1 HWHLRDIFRD
11 SRTLK
16 LHRGR
21 KYDYST
27 EVRMSLDLSANP
39 CNDFY
44 SFVCGRW
51 PQSHPEQSNEFS
63 RLQSDI
69 LTAAFKKLEHA
80 RYDHA
85 GEAFRY
91 CLLTHMKKSE
101 DFSPFYEIL
110 GTFGFSWPQV
120 KDGETFDI
128 LELAMGSALKWGI
141 PLLFDVEVTTDLRTD
156 NGTILRISRSEP
168 LTTWIAQWFKNT
180 DKDIWF
186 AQVPRIFE
194 PGLDYGHF
202 SLKVIEAAV
211 SAFSLLLSKDSVGDA
226 GKPAYFKMKDVSL
239 LSRGLLTT
247 ERWLAAIN
255 RYLPE
260 GVSLGPDDE
269 MHFLD
274 EDFLRN
280 IGDFVRSFE
289 SLRRQHCVASMA
301 GWVLAYHM
309 GAALTH
315 RVFANAQDPLSRGPG
330 PRQTFSL
337 IVEEAQAEPGSGP
350 RQTFSPT
357 VDWNLRPVRARAVPD
372 QAVYQCLDLVS
383 EMADYPLS
391 WFLTEQHVTPDD
403 WNATSSLLD
412 DVRESMSHSFDWMD
426 ESTKSIALD
435 RLRALRNI
443 VAYPSIAATKHS
455 LETRYSFLRET
466 VKPPF
471 GRAYID
477 TKRMVRVQRNRILKK
492 AMARQDNDWFSVP
505 LVNAIFL
512 PYYHIIVIPTS
523 IMLPPLLVPQL
534 PAATYGGMAHV
545 LAHEVSHAFDVD
557 AAPANADG
565 LYREWYSPITRSRI
579 QDRKLCLRDMYLVPV
594 NLPWVTENEDY
605 ADSLGLTVAAKA
617 FRRRMLPEAPSG
629 VAQFS
634 NEQLF
639 YVSSC
644 FKWCNSKGRPQGSS
658 GADQTQHDVHSEL
671 YRRCN
676 APLLAHER
684 FFKAFNCTP
693 GASMRPRRQCPF
705 F

>member
-1 HWHLRDIFRD
+1 MLFARLA
-11 SRTLK
+11 SRPTVP
-16 LHRGR
+16 
-21 KYDYST
+21 
-27 EVRMSLDLSANP
+27 ELDLGSKKTTQWIPTRQPPPPSESWSGSAGP
-39 CNDFY
+39 TVIEPHADDG
-44 SFVCGRW
+44 SFDTYDGKEGNYTNTKEHTTDKQSVVEDSQSDLGSTAYKSKATGPTPPVHSTQQAPEDNQHIPSQPALPYLNECSPALHGSGRPNTKARPGPARGW
-51 PQSHPEQSNEFS
+51 CRAGYYASFS
-63 RLQSDI
+63 GLGRARDRGKHFLQS
-69 LTAAFKKLEHA
+69 
-80 RYDHA
+80 
-85 GEAFRY
+85 
-91 CLLTHMKKSE
+91 
-101 DFSPFYEIL
+101 
-110 GTFGFSWPQV
+110 
-120 KDGETFDI
+120 
-128 LELAMGSALKWGI
+128 
-141 PLLFDVEVTTDLRTD
+141 
-156 NGTILRISRSEP
+156 
-168 LTTWIAQWFKNT
+168 
-180 DKDIWF
+180 
-186 AQVPRIFE
+186 PR
-194 PGLDYGHF
+194 
-202 SLKVIEAAV
+202 
-211 SAFSLLLSKDSVGDA
+211 
-226 GKPAYFKMKDVSL
+226 
-239 LSRGLLTT
+239 
-247 ERWLAAIN
+247 
-255 RYLPE
+255 
-260 GVSLGPDDE
+260 
-269 MHFLD
+269 
-274 EDFLRN
+274 
-280 IGDFVRSFE
+280 
-289 SLRRQHCVASMA
+289 
-301 GWVLAYHM
+301 
-309 GAALTH
+309 
-315 RVFANAQDPLSRGPG
+315 
-330 PRQTFSL
+330 
-337 IVEEAQAEPGSGP
+337 
-350 RQTFSPT
+350 
-357 VDWNLRPVRARAVPD
+357 NLRPGRARAVPD

-403 WNATSSLLD
+403 WKATSSLLD
-412 DVRESMSHSFDWMD
+412 DVRESMSHFFDWMD

-471 GRAYID
+471 GRAYME
-477 TKRMVRVQRNRILKK
+477 TKRMVRVQRNRFLKK

-594 NLPWVTENEDY
+594 NLPWVTEGEDY
-605 ADSLGLTVAAKA
+605 ADALGLTVAAKA

-644 FKWCNSKGRPQGSS
+644 FKWCNSKGRPQSSS
-658 GADQTQHDVHSEL
+658 GANQAQDDVHSSM

-705 F
+705 P

>member
-1 HWHLRDIFRD
+1 MTPLRILLRNLNKVRSNATAFFKSSGLVFVICAAFAVIGLIILGAALFPRRDADSWSLQLDRQWHLRDIFRG

-69 LTAAFKKLEHA
+69 LIAAFKKLEQA
-80 RYDHA
+80 RYVDPQQYSVSDHA

-91 CLLTHMKKSE
+91 CLLTHMRKSE

-120 KDGETFDI
+120 KDGEIFDI

-168 LTTWIAQWFKNT
+168 LTTWIAQWFKTT

-186 AQVPRIFE
+186 AQVPRILE
-194 PGLDYGHF
+194 PGLDYGRF

-226 GKPAYFKMKDVSL
+226 GKPAYIKMKDVSL

-274 EDFLRN
+274 EGFLRN

-289 SLRRQHCVASMA
+289 SLRRQHSVASMA

-315 RVFANAQDPLSRGPG
+315 RVFANAQDPLSR
-330 PRQTFSL
+330 
-337 IVEEAQAEPGSGP
+337 
-350 RQTFSPT
+350 
-357 VDWNLRPVRARAVPD
+357 
-372 QAVYQCLDLVS
+372 AVYQCLDLVS

-403 WNATSSLLD
+403 WKATSSLLD
-412 DVRESMSHSFDWMD
+412 DVRESMSHFFDWMD

-471 GRAYID
+471 GRAYME
-477 TKRMVRVQRNRILKK
+477 TKRMVRVQRNRFLKK

-523 IMLPPLLVPQL
+523 IMLPPLLVHQL

-594 NLPWVTENEDY
+594 NLPWVTEGEDY
-605 ADSLGLTVAAKA
+605 ADALGLTVRLLPTALGYAARKTRPA
-617 FRRRMLPEAPSG
+617 QYVIVGAESRPAPSG
-629 VAQFS
+629 KHGKTRRES
-634 NEQLF
+634 
-639 YVSSC
+639 
-644 FKWCNSKGRPQGSS
+644 PQG
-658 GADQTQHDVHSEL
+658 G
-671 YRRCN
+671 RRVS
-676 APLLAHER
+676 L
-684 FFKAFNCTP
+684 
-693 GASMRPRRQCPF
+693 G
-705 F
+705 